1 MRATSERG
9 WRRGAGQGDRGS
21 DKGRLGSPLHQTT
34 YLALGNNTNTI
45 TDDFQKLLASLCKCD
60 RVTMRFWPAPVDET
74 IR

>member
-45 TDDFQKLLASLCKCD
+45 SDDFQKLLAFALQMRPCD
-60 RVTMRFWPAPVDET
+60 HAILACPG
-74 IR
+74 